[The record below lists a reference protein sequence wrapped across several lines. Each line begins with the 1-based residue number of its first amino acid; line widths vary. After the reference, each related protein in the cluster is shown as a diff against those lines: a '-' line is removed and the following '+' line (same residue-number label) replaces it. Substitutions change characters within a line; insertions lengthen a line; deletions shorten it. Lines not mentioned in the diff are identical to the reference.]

1 MRIITGRYKGMS
13 LFTVPGNTTRPT
25 TDYQREVVF
34 SIFQE
39 YEGARAL
46 DLYAGTGSF
55 GLECLSRGAAWADF
69 VEFSNKALNILI
81 KNVEKLQ
88 CSEVCHVH
96 RRKVSAFL
104 SSANPISEIAADIA
118 EQHEALASQLEVN
131 SDLVGS
137 ASFSTEQPGKNVKRA
152 FLPWDVIFLDPPYN
166 HNLVNAT
173 LSLIF
178 ARNLLAPDGVIIV
191 EHSPREKVAA
201 EFLPYVTKHKPGKI
215 TCLTVLKSN
224 QE

>member
-1 MRIITGRYKGMS
+1 MRIITGKYKGMS

-39 YEGARAL
+39 YEDARAL

-69 VEFSNKALNILI
+69 VEFSNKALSILI

-104 SSANPISEIAADIA
+104 NSANPLPEIAAVQAEMSSKQLDIDSVSA
-118 EQHEALASQLEVN
+118 
-131 SDLVGS
+131 GS
-137 ASFSTEQPGKNVKRA
+137 ASCSTELPETSLKHT
-152 FLPWDVIFLDPPYN
+152 FIPWDVIFLDPPYN

-173 LSLIF
+173 LSSIF
-178 ARNLLAPDGVIIV
+178 ARQLLAPDGIIIV
-191 EHSPREKVAA
+191 EHSPREKIEP